1 MIRTSLAGRAAVGLG
16 LTSVLVAAVTAAAG
30 YYFHA
35 PLIAAMAGL
44 LAASPLVLRI
54 ATLITRPWSRVV
66 RAVSDGIVS
75 MRDHDFSVSIRRI
88 SNDAVVTLWLPSG
101 AQTL

>member
-1 MIRTSLAGRAAVGLG
+1 MSPRCLLNTVGILLAKFLNAASITGVRRALG
-16 LTSVLVAAVTAAAG
+16 ASRRHVLVWV
-30 YYFHA
+30 
-35 PLIAAMAGL
+35 
-44 LAASPLVLRI
+44 
-54 ATLITRPWSRVV
+54 ATLITRPRSRVL